1 MLMERNW
8 IQVFLNKN
16 TKEHVL
22 HPSTSINSS
31 VNIQKDIFF
40 IPISRSCPTEQAQ
53 QSWIQLQ
60 NLIKKWQQESISR
73 LEDLT
78 TDKWRVPWNKIDG
91 NELLGRVKG
100 EPHRFLPVEVRPST
114 TGKRLTSRRTFRPD
128 AWREEDDEPR
138 VLGTLTPIRRIAI
151 GFRRVEGE
159 RRTEAKPHDPLEK
172 TSVHV
177 SANLKSQPFTE
188 MVDPSLEYE
197 RWWDQ
202 SKQEGC
208 VSAVSQ
214 ICFLL
219 WPCLPYQRHLP
230 VLWLATCMRSTW
242 APPSGVPA

>member
-40 IPISRSCPTEQAQ
+40 IPISRSCPTEQAL
-53 QSWIQLQ
+53 QSLIQPK

-91 NELLGRVKG
+91 NELLGRVNG

-114 TGKRLTSRRTFRPD
+114 TGKRLTSRRTSRPD
-128 AWREEDDEPR
+128 ARREEDDEPR
-138 VLGTLTPIRRIAI
+138 GSRNPNPSPKDCDCIP
-151 GFRRVEGE
+151 EGGRGE
-159 RRTEAKPHDPLEK
+159 EDGGEA
-172 TSVHV
+172 
-177 SANLKSQPFTE
+177 
-188 MVDPSLEYE
+188 
-197 RWWDQ
+197 
-202 SKQEGC
+202 
-208 VSAVSQ
+208 
-214 ICFLL
+214 
-219 WPCLPYQRHLP
+219 
-230 VLWLATCMRSTW
+230 TW
-242 APPSGVPA
+242 SSRKD